1 MKLSLPI
8 AAGLVGVA
16 FVALGSRT
24 KTEVALETP
33 SAPATSKALWAIP
46 TAQRELTEIPEA
58 TLNEVIQQYCVVC
71 HSDANGAKPP
81 AGLSLLQFD
90 ITKATENPVTAERM
104 IRKLQAGMMPPRP
117 MPRPGGDTLAVL
129 IQTLERTMDNAA
141 RRSPNP
147 GARPFQRLNRPE
159 YEAAIRDLLAI
170 DVDAGQWLPQDAM
183 DANFDNVA
191 QAQLMSPLLVESY
204 LNAAGEIS
212 RLAIGDKNV
221 TAYPTIY
228 NNVLY
233 ISQHPWDHVPGAPYG
248 TRGGMVVT
256 HVFPADGEYV
266 FKMAFQGGN
275 QGFDED
281 VDISIDGQR
290 LALLHYDANLETE
303 PVFVR
308 AGQHKVSVAFVKLAE
323 GPYEDLL
330 RPHEWALAGG
340 GGGTNAVT
348 HWSHLRTTTIVGPY
362 DATGV
367 SDSPSRQRVFTCRP
381 TTTEDELDC
390 ARRIAT
396 DLGERAFRRP
406 VTEQEL
412 DGILGFY
419 KVGAEEGGFEKGV
432 RFALEAILSHPSFYF
447 RLEQAP
453 ANVQQGRDYRL
464 EDKDLASR
472 LSFFLWGTPPDAELL
487 DLAERGKLSEK
498 KVLEQ
503 QTMRMLEDP
512 RADALGPRFAG
523 QWFRLQDLY
532 KMRPDPNFFTSFDE
546 NLADAMKTETELF
559 FSNLVREDRS
569 VLDLFTANYTFVND
583 RLARHYG
590 FQNVSGTH
598 FRKVEYPDDRRVGI
612 LGQGSVL
619 VLTSLANRTSPV
631 LRGKWVMEVLLGT
644 PPPPPPPNVPALT
657 ETANASEGKILTT
670 RERMEIHRAAALCRS
685 CHQMMDP
692 IGLALDNFDITGKWR
707 YRESGMPLD
716 TRGELYDGS
725 PVSNPSEL
733 VQALVKRPVPLV
745 RNFTENLMT
754 YALGRRLEYYDQP
767 TVRAIA
773 RQAEA
778 NDYRISS
785 FVLGVVQSDAFAMRR
800 AATVSENNSA
810 SGAGR

>member
-1 MKLSLPI
+1 MKLSLPL

-16 FVALGSRT
+16 FVVLGSRT
-24 KTEVALETP
+24 ETKVALE
-33 SAPATSKALWAIP
+33 APAPAEALRVNPA
-46 TAQRELTEIPEA
+46 AEQRELTEIPEA

-71 HSDANGAKPP
+71 HTDANGAKPP

-117 MPRPGGDTLAVL
+117 MPRPGGDTLTVL
-129 IQTLERTMDNAA
+129 IQTLERTMDQAA

-159 YEAAIRDLLAI
+159 YEAAVKELLALDI
-170 DVDAGQWLPQDAM
+170 DAGQWLPQDAM

-248 TRGGMVVT
+248 TRGGMVVN
-256 HVFPADGEYV
+256 HVFPADGQYV
-266 FKMAFQGGN
+266 FRMAFQGGN
-275 QGFDED
+275 QGIEED

-308 AGQHKVSVAFVKLAE
+308 AGQHRVSVAFVKLAE

-362 DATGV
+362 NATGV

-381 TTTEDELDC
+381 TTSADEETC
-390 ARRIAT
+390 ARAIAN

-406 VTEQEL
+406 LTTEEL
-412 DGILGFY
+412 NGILEFY

-464 EDKDLASR
+464 EDEDLASR

-487 DLAERGKLSEK
+487 DLAERGKLSDK

-503 QTMRMLEDP
+503 QTMRMLRDP

-546 NLADAMKTETELF
+546 NLADAMKMETELF
-559 FSNLVREDRS
+559 FSNLVREDLS

-590 FQNVSGTH
+590 FQNVAGTH
-598 FRKVEYPDDRRVGI
+598 FRKVEYPDNRRVGI

-716 TRGELYDGS
+716 TRGELYDGT

-733 VQALVKRPVPLV
+733 VQALVKRPTPLV

-778 NDYRISS
+778 NGYKISS